1 MQEYS
6 VKVTLPDGQVMAV
19 TASESDTLEA
29 VADRFKDYYE
39 DDIILGIVNGRLRE
53 LNKKIK
59 SDCELSFVTTADR
72 DGRRTYRRSV
82 VLLLQRAIYDVYG
95 SMTQLHVMHSLGEG
109 YYCQLEKA
117 VECAGSQQEKYNED
131 TDLQGSREN
140 SEKSVTEHDIDRIVC
155 SMYSFVEKDLPITKH
170 SAKTQYAE
178 QLFKEKGLHDK
189 ERLLHYRRS
198 SRVNLYELDGV
209 VDYFYGFMAPST
221 GMLKYF
227 DIVPYENGF
236 VLLFPGANS
245 RSVEPLVTSNKLF
258 HTLDDSRE
266 WSKMLGIGTIGS
278 LNDAIAAGRG
288 QEIMLLQ
295 EALMEQKIG
304 NLAAQI
310 ASDDKKKFVMIA
322 GPSSSGKTSFA
333 NRLSIQLIAKGR
345 KPHPLSLDDYYV
357 DRELCPKHPDGSF
370 DFECLESIDVKL
382 FNEDMNRLLK
392 GEAVDMP
399 SFNFK
404 TGKREYRGRKL
415 VLGPDDI
422 LVIEGIHGLNDRLSQ
437 LIPPEH
443 KFKIYI
449 SALTQLNIDEHNPLS
464 TTDERLIRRIV
475 RDARTRGTNAM
486 ETIAMWPSVR
496 KGERENIFPFQ
507 EQADV
512 MFNSALVY
520 ELAVLKVYAEPLLFG
535 IERDCPEYLEAKRLL
550 KLLDYF
556 LPMPADGI
564 PNNSLLREFVGG
576 SCFNV

>member
-117 VECAGSQQEKYNED
+117 VECADSQQEKYNED
-131 TDLQGSREN
+131 TDQGSREN

-322 GPSSSGKTSFA
+322 GSSSSGKTSFA

-415 VLGPDDI
+415 TLGADDI